1 MDKALAPILFWIF
14 ILVAVFFIN
23 YVIARTKAGSGP
35 LEIIEGAVSGI
46 SSETNMTGI
55 SRTGTVSREK
65 IQNVRVGNKPVQFLS
80 GFEDIVAAPGDDVV
94 VVVSKGSNSWRGYAL
109 RNRTTGFGC
118 SYPAGRLYGVG
129 VAMGILIF
137 FLNFLVIGMAFWWFP
152 ISMIML
158 GRRADK
164 AMALL
169 PR

>member
-35 LEIIEGAVSGI
+35 LEIIEGPVSGI

-80 GFEDIVAAPGDDVV
+80 GFEVV